1 MEKEQIELL
10 IKENSELKQQLEL
23 LKKEI
28 LILKKTTSTKSEIR
42 DLLDENFETSQQIGL
57 PLEITI
63 GGIEDDGIHYQI
75 NGIKIINEVASFTWK
90 LQKWANELHE
100 NGKAITNEELANRLN
115 KFRSD
120 LPILSMYKLDSRNAM
135 RLIHDYYE
143 FERVGSKKVKNK
155 NVNTYSITNLYPK
168 EISNYEIIPLSK
180 VDLANKHIED
190 MTDEERKACLL
201 DNSSDSLN
209 YQIHMKND
217 EYALPF

>member
-1 MEKEQIELL
+1 LNESLC
-10 IKENSELKQQLEL
+10 SEEESIRILKQFFDIE
-23 LKKEI
+23 EI
-28 LILKKTTSTKSEIR
+28 L
-42 DLLDENFETSQQIGL
+42 
-57 PLEITI
+57 
-63 GGIEDDGIHYQI
+63 EDDGIHYQI

-168 EISNYEIIPLSK
+168 EISNYEIIPLRK